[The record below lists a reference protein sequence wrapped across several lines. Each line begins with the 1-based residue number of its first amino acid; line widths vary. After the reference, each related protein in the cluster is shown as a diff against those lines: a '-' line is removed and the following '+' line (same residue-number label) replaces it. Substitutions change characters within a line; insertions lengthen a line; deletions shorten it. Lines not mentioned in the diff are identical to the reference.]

1 MIRALFTCLALLL
14 PASSWA
20 VEERCDQTTLDE
32 IECYRRV
39 ADRAEEQ
46 LEKDWNYLTQLARS
60 RNNSSL
66 RHFNAGNV
74 AYRNYVLKN
83 CESEGHDALGGS
95 LEDVLREKCRR
106 DTYLSRHRLFERIG
120 ESHPMGRTAENVFGR
135 PICNSFLDRSKP
147 IALGPSARM
156 GDVELL
162 RQKLDKKAAQAVA
175 EGFQTSVRTLLRSTH
190 AQAESLRTADA
201 VSTCQGILMAFCP
214 HISNLLDSPLGEDIE
229 TEWLSRCQTEIRGA
243 YYKRA
248 TQRLRQ
254 LQLLES
260 SN

>member
-1 MIRALFTCLALLL
+1 MIPALLTFLALML
-14 PASSWA
+14 PGSAWSL
-20 VEERCDQTTLDE
+20 EERCDQTTLDE

-39 ADRAEEQ
+39 ADRAETQ
-46 LEKDWNYLTQLARS
+46 LEKDWNYLMQLARS

-66 RHFNAGNV
+66 RYFNAGHLS
-74 AYRNYVLKN
+74 YRNYVQKN

-106 DTYLSRHRLFERIG
+106 DTYLARHRLFERIG
-120 ESHPMGRTAENVFGR
+120 ESHPMGRTAETVFGR

-147 IALGPSARM
+147 VAIGPNLRT

-162 RQKLDKKAAQAVA
+162 RQRLDKKAVQAID
-175 EGFQTSVRTLLRSTH
+175 EGFHASVKSLLRSTH
-190 AQAESLRTADA
+190 GQAESLRTADA
-201 VSTCQGILMAFCP
+201 VNTCQGILMAFCP
-214 HISNLLDSPLGEDIE
+214 HVSNLGGGPSDIE
-229 TEWLSRCQTEIRGA
+229 AEWLSRCQTEIRSA